1 MKRPINIM
9 QYQED
14 NEDID
19 TVIEMSTVDDHP
31 PYAKLEHVNMNFIAL
46 ERKFQTEN
54 KRWSLKH
61 TTKIM

>member
-1 MKRPINIM
+1 VGRQTEK
-9 QYQED
+9 ED
-14 NEDID
+14 NEDTD

-46 ERKFQTEN
+46 QRKFQTEN